1 MSSTIG
7 IIPTKNTEVTFG
19 EIINLSEKYINSSL
33 NIIQLK
39 EKIKLQI
46 HILNYDEAENKES
59 YHEVDLTDM
68 FKWKKNQLLIFS
80 IKGVSGVIKTDYDVI
95 FDPETSPDNPW
106 WKLNTYKNETKT
118 ILNLEDKLEK
128 AKKTNKSWFLH
139 RSDEKDKV
147 INICGAIIS
156 ASIAELTSALISST
170 DQTWGFGQY
179 FVEKEEFLNFYLH
192 PEKNISAPLKPEK
205 IINNS
210 SFWHKL
216 KKLWS

>member
-7 IIPTKNTEVTFG
+7 IIPTKNTKVTFG

-33 NIIQLK
+33 NSIQLK

-46 HILNYDEAENKES
+46 HILNYDKVENKES
-59 YHEVDLTDM
+59 YHEVDLTDI
-68 FKWKKNQLLIFS
+68 FEWKKNQLLIFS
-80 IKGVSGVIKTDYDVI
+80 IEGISGVIKTDYDVI
-95 FDPETSPDNPW
+95 FDPETSPDDPW

-179 FVEKEEFLNFYLH
+179 FVEKEEFLNFYLR
-192 PEKNISAPLKPEK
+192 PEKNITAPLKPEK
-205 IINNS
+205 VINNS
-210 SFWHKL
+210 NFWHKL